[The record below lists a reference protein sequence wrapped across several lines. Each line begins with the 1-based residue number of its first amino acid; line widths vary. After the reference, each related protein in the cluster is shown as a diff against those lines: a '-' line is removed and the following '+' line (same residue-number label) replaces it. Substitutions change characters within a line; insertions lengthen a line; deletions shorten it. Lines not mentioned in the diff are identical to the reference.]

1 MTGAD
6 TPCITVRQYGDAAS
20 IRSLIF
26 RQPDNTEFLL
36 CWKGKYIVGI
46 TNVPAEQH
54 FNVRY
59 EYDNSAVIAHDFFAD
74 DPYPCVL
81 TIDASESSDPTPV
94 ADFETELRAFLGT
107 VGVGN
112 VALSRVARLEWWN
125 TNAAFYEASPVIQP
139 ITVVDN
145 SGNSVTIVNIGE
157 PIVNSDDEECL
168 TVVDALGTQ
177 YLVQVWGHD
186 NLLRTDGGFTDI
198 MPEEYWEDSHYIFTS
213 SINTDDTAPANNW
226 KLLKWLVDNE
236 LWQCQILELYTG
248 DGMERNLNGN
258 SCSAGANSAKLVS
271 LNDSNTYGLF
281 SDEGWTQG
289 TTAYINC
296 AGTGWV
302 ESVPQGIL
310 DLEFAT
316 PDVLSDSESSENQ
329 RKNAWN
335 GLILYLYD
343 FIKFAPA

>member
-74 DPYPCVL
+74 DPYPGVL

-316 PDVLSDSESSENQ
+316 PDDLSDSESSENQ